1 MMRLLIS
8 FIFGAL
14 GAVIMYNV
22 KSNFSFPVTATVLV
36 ILAAA
41 CLILDLVKRKRSQ
54 EQSDK
59 KYELIWWI
67 ATILMLLVMTFNT
80 VFLKIDPKYNIIVVL
95 IHILFMLIIKNRW
108 KKAKTD

>member
-1 MMRLLIS
+1 MRLLIS

-22 KSNFSFPVTATVLV
+22 KSNFSFPVTTIVLV
-36 ILAAA
+36 VFVTA
-41 CLILDLVKRKRSQ
+41 CLIFDLVKRKKSQ
-54 EQSDK
+54 EQGDK
-59 KYELIWWI
+59 KYEVIWWI
-67 ATILMLLVMTFNT
+67 ATLLMLLVMTFNT

-95 IHILFMLIIKNRW
+95 FHILFMVMIKSRW

>member
-1 MMRLLIS
+1 MRLLIG

-22 KSNFSFPVTATVLV
+22 KSNFSPPVTTTVLV
-36 ILAAA
+36 VLVAA
-41 CLILDLVKRKRSQ
+41 CLIFDLVKRKKSQ

-59 KYELIWWI
+59 KYEFIWWI
-67 ATILMLLVMTFNT
+67 ATLLMLLVMTFNT

-95 IHILFMLIIKNRW
+95 IHILSMLIIKSRC
-108 KKAKTD
+108 KLSR